1 MKKIIPAFVLA
12 SLMPITCFA
21 GGADFV
27 KELGPVSS
35 IGFISLFSMSTL
47 ESTNYFSNNT
57 RDDAASYVASNG
69 EISGSNFEGAYKD
82 YTAKNPSIT
91 VSKSDFAL
99 ALISK
104 STGEI

>member
-1 MKKIIPAFVLA
+1 MKKIISAFAIA
-12 SLMPITCFA
+12 SIMPMTCFA

-69 EISGSNFEGAYKD
+69 EISGSNFEGAYQD
-82 YTAKNPSIT
+82 YTSKNPSAK

-99 ALISK
+99 ALISEPK
-104 STGEI
+104 GEI